1 MFESGRV
8 LWIGIGLLL
17 TGCLFLWLWIRR
29 RGRKL
34 SDSFALLGAGI
45 VLTAL
50 MSAGIWMLDGV
61 QLSRAEWRLFA
72 LGVFLPVSVL
82 VGWLFNKL
90 SRKEPVNRTKA

>member
-17 TGCLFLWLWIRR
+17 TGCLFLWFWIRR

-61 QLSRAEWRLFA
+61 Q
-72 LGVFLPVSVL
+72 PVSVL